1 MHNAVILAYFNL
13 QTFRL
18 YSPHVL
24 QRLTMST
31 RRELS
36 GGDFTATHH
45 STTYD
50 YISPLKLDLA
60 GKHVLIT
67 GAAWE
72 NGIGYATATAFA
84 RAGASAIAIADLHG
98 MSGDLA
104 VKLKLAAARAGRPEP
119 RVLSCTVDIARQDSV
134 QAMHDIVSQG
144 FGGRLDIVVNN
155 AAHMEPYK
163 PILDSDPDVY
173 WRTWEVNVRGLFN
186 MARVFLPMQLSTHAS
201 TDGLCTMINVSSSG
215 ALSARPGS
223 SSYRSSKLAI
233 LRWTE
238 SLQLE
243 YGDRGLLTFCVNPGA
258 IKTKITEAAPEIV
271 RDALP
276 DRPDIAGDTI
286 AWLAAERRDW
296 LGGRY
301 ISCPWDMEELIKKKD
316 EIIKEDK
323 LKLRMVF

>member
-1 MHNAVILAYFNL
+1 
-13 QTFRL
+13 
-18 YSPHVL
+18 
-24 QRLTMST
+24 MSAG
-31 RRELS
+31 RELS
-36 GGDFTATHH
+36 GGSFTATHH

-84 RAGASAIAIADLHG
+84 RAGVSGVAIADLHG
-98 MSGDLA
+98 MADDLA
-104 VKLKLAAARAGRPEP
+104 VKLKLAATQAGRPEP
-119 RVLSCTVDIARQDSV
+119 MVLSCTVDIASQEGV
-134 QAMHDIVSQG
+134 QAMYDTVSQG

-163 PILDSDPDVY
+163 PLLDSDPDVY

-186 MARVFLPMQLSTHAS
+186 MARTFLPMQLSTRVIN
-201 TDGLCTMINVSSSG
+201 DGLCTMINVSSSG

-223 SSYRSSKLAI
+223 GGYRSSKLAI

-238 SLQLE
+238 TLQLE
-243 YGDRGLLTFCVNPGA
+243 YGDEGLLTFCVNPGA
-258 IKTKITEAAPEIV
+258 IKTKITEGAPEKV

-286 AWLAAERRDW
+286 AWLAAERREW
-296 LGGRY
+296 LGGTY
-301 ISCPWDMEELIKKKD
+301 VSCPWDMEELMKKKED
-316 EIIKEDK
+316 IIQKDM
-323 LKLRMVF
+323 LKMRMVF